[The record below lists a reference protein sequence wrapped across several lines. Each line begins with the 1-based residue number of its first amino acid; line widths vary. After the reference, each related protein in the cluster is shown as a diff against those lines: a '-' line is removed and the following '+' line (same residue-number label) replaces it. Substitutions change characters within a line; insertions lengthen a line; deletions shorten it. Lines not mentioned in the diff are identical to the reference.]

1 MKKSK
6 QLLLITALLFI
17 WELPVIA
24 QQPTDTTYIF
34 RFVPNDDM
42 FYVPWNGNDRSLHQL
57 LNILEK
63 NKKQLQAGQM
73 YISVSSYAAS
83 ANDILTSERM
93 AYIRNNRIKSEL
105 ITQGGL
111 TEQMFVTDRAI
122 LSSYGKEKLHNV
134 VVVTFPASVE
144 KVAEIAGIEAA
155 RRVENYNKER
165 SGKAERER
173 LFIEQAAREKAEAE
187 RLAKE
192 QAEREHLAAQEKAR
206 KQAETE
212 RLAAEREEKERAET
226 ERLAAEAAAKAK
238 AHSLSLRANLLRWG
252 TLTPDLGVE
261 WRLNRH
267 VGILVNGS
275 YTSWTWNSND
285 RRYAL
290 WEIAPEA
297 RYYIGKEKRGY
308 IGAIY
313 KAGSFNYKLSE
324 IGKQSNLMGGGLT
337 GGYQL
342 KLNKA
347 LNLDFSL
354 ALGCLHADYDKYI
367 VIDGIR
373 VRQGKETKNWWGHIS
388 RSDISMEYIL
398 IERR

>member
-122 LSSYGKEKLHNV
+122 PSSYGKEKLRNV

-173 LFIEQAAREKAEAE
+173 LSIEQAAREKAEAE

-226 ERLAAEAAAKAK
+226 ERLAAEATAKAK
-238 AHSLSLRANLLRWG
+238 SHSLSLRANLLRWG

-261 WRLNRH
+261 WRLNHH

-275 YTSWTWNSND
+275 YTSWTGNSND

-324 IGKQSNLMGGGLT
+324 IGKQGNLMGGG
-337 GGYQL
+337 YQ
-342 KLNKA
+342 
-347 LNLDFSL
+347 FC
-354 ALGCLHADYDKYI
+354 G
-367 VIDGIR
+367 V
-373 VRQGKETKNWWGHIS
+373 
-388 RSDISMEYIL
+388 
-398 IERR
+398 

>member
-83 ANDILTSERM
+83 ANDIQTSERM

-111 TEQMFVTDRAI
+111 TEQMFIRAI
-122 LSSYGKEKLHNV
+122 PSSYGKEKLRNV

-173 LFIEQAAREKAEAE
+173 QFIEQAAREKAEAE

-238 AHSLSLRANLLRWG
+238 AHSLSLRANLLRWV

-285 RRYAL
+285 HRYAL

-324 IGKQSNLMGGGLT
+324 IGKQGNLMGGGLT

-373 VRQGKETKNWWGHIS
+373 VRQGKETKNWWGPIS
-388 RSDISMEYIL
+388 AGVTL
-398 IERR
+398 VWNVF

>member
-122 LSSYGKEKLHNV
+122 LSSYGKEKLRNV
-134 VVVTFPASVE
+134 VVVTFPASVK

-165 SGKAERER
+165 SEKAERER
-173 LFIEQAAREKAEAE
+173 LAIEQTAREKAEAE

-212 RLAAEREEKERAET
+212 RFAAEREEKERAET
-226 ERLAAEAAAKAK
+226 ERLAAEATAKAK
-238 AHSLSLRANLLRWG
+238 SHSLSLRANLLRWG

-261 WRLNRH
+261 WRLNHH

-324 IGKQSNLMGGGLT
+324 IGKQGNLMGGGLT

-342 KLNKA
+342 KLNKS
-347 LNLDFSL
+347 LNLDFPL

-373 VRQGKETKNWWGHIS
+373 VRQGKETKNWWGPIS
-388 RSDISMEYIL
+388 AGVTL
-398 IERR
+398 VWNVF

>member
-122 LSSYGKEKLHNV
+122 LSSYGKEKLRNV

-173 LFIEQAAREKAEAE
+173 QFIEQAAREKAEAE

-238 AHSLSLRANLLRWG
+238 ANSLSLRANLLRWV

-324 IGKQSNLMGGGLT
+324 IGKQGNLMGGGLT

-373 VRQGKETKNWWGHIS
+373 VRQGKETKNWWGPIS
-388 RSDISMEYIL
+388 AGVTLVWNIF
-398 IERR
+398 

>member
-122 LSSYGKEKLHNV
+122 PPSYGKEQLHNV

-173 LFIEQAAREKAEAE
+173 LSIEQAAREKAEAE
-187 RLAKE
+187 RLSKE

-324 IGKQSNLMGGGLT
+324 IGKQGNLMGGGLT

-373 VRQGKETKNWWGHIS
+373 VRQGKETKNWWGPIS
-388 RSDISMEYIL
+388 AGVTLVWNIF
-398 IERR
+398 

>member
-122 LSSYGKEKLHNV
+122 LSSYGKEKLRNV

-285 RRYAL
+285 HRYAL

-324 IGKQSNLMGGGLT
+324 IGKQGNLMGGGIT

-373 VRQGKETKNWWGHIS
+373 VRQGKETKNWWGPIS
-388 RSDISMEYIL
+388 AGVTL
-398 IERR
+398 VWNVF

>member
-122 LSSYGKEKLHNV
+122 LSSYGKEKLRNV

-285 RRYAL
+285 HRYAL

-324 IGKQSNLMGGGLT
+324 IGKQGNLMGGGLT

-373 VRQGKETKNWWGHIS
+373 VRQGKETKNRRGPIS
-388 RSDISMEYIL
+388 AGVTL
-398 IERR
+398 VWNVF

>member
-83 ANDILTSERM
+83 ANDIQTSERM

-111 TEQMFVTDRAI
+111 TEQMFITDRAI
-122 LSSYGKEKLHNV
+122 PSSYGKEKLRNV

-173 LFIEQAAREKAEAE
+173 QFIEQAAREKAEAE

-212 RLAAEREEKERAET
+212 RLAAEKEEKERAET

-238 AHSLSLRANLLRWG
+238 AHSLSLRANLLRWV

-285 RRYAL
+285 HRY
-290 WEIAPEA
+290 
-297 RYYIGKEKRGY
+297 
-308 IGAIY
+308 
-313 KAGSFNYKLSE
+313 
-324 IGKQSNLMGGGLT
+324 
-337 GGYQL
+337 
-342 KLNKA
+342 
-347 LNLDFSL
+347 
-354 ALGCLHADYDKYI
+354 
-367 VIDGIR
+367 V
-373 VRQGKETKNWWGHIS
+373 
-388 RSDISMEYIL
+388 
-398 IERR
+398 

>member
-122 LSSYGKEKLHNV
+122 LSSYGKEKLRNV

-212 RLAAEREEKERAET
+212 RLATEREEKERAET

-285 RRYAL
+285 HRYAL

-324 IGKQSNLMGGGLT
+324 IGKQGNLMGGGLT

-373 VRQGKETKNWWGHIS
+373 VRQGKETKNWWGPIS
-388 RSDISMEYIL
+388 AGVTL
-398 IERR
+398 VWNVF

>member
-83 ANDILTSERM
+83 ANDIQTSERM

-111 TEQMFVTDRAI
+111 TEQMFITDRAI
-122 LSSYGKEKLHNV
+122 PSSYGKEKLRNV

-173 LFIEQAAREKAEAE
+173 QFIEQAAREKAEAE

-238 AHSLSLRANLLRWG
+238 AHSLSLRANLLRWV

-285 RRYAL
+285 HRYAL

-297 RYYIGKEKRGY
+297 RYYIGKEKLYRSH
-308 IGAIY
+308 I
-313 KAGSFNYKLSE
+313 
-324 IGKQSNLMGGGLT
+324 QSRLV
-337 GGYQL
+337 QL
-342 KLNKA
+342 QT
-347 LNLDFSL
+347 
-354 ALGCLHADYDKYI
+354 
-367 VIDGIR
+367 IR
-373 VRQGKETKNWWGHIS
+373 DR
-388 RSDISMEYIL
+388 
-398 IERR
+398 

>member
-122 LSSYGKEKLHNV
+122 PSSYGKEQLHNV

-173 LFIEQAAREKAEAE
+173 LSIEQAAREKAEAE
-187 RLAKE
+187 RLSKE

-324 IGKQSNLMGGGLT
+324 IGKQGNLMGGGLT

-354 ALGCLHADYDKYI
+354 ALGCLHADYDQYI
-367 VIDGIR
+367 AIDGIR
-373 VRQGKETKNWWGHIS
+373 VRQAKETKNWWGPIS
-388 RSDISMEYIL
+388 AGVTLVWNIF
-398 IERR
+398 

>member
-42 FYVPWNGNDRSLHQL
+42 FYVPWTGNDRSLHQL

-122 LSSYGKEKLHNV
+122 LSSYGKEKLRNV

-173 LFIEQAAREKAEAE
+173 QFIEQAAREKAEAE

-324 IGKQSNLMGGGLT
+324 IGKQGNLMGGGLT

-373 VRQGKETKNWWGHIS
+373 VRQGKETKNWWGPIS
-388 RSDISMEYIL
+388 AGVTLVWNIF
-398 IERR
+398 

>member
-122 LSSYGKEKLHNV
+122 LSSYGKEKLRNG

-173 LFIEQAAREKAEAE
+173 QFIEQAAREKAEAE

-212 RLAAEREEKERAET
+212 RLAAEREEKECAET

-252 TLTPDLGVE
+252 TLTPDLGVG

-324 IGKQSNLMGGGLT
+324 IGKQGNLMGGGLT

-373 VRQGKETKNWWGHIS
+373 VRQGKETKNWWGPIS
-388 RSDISMEYIL
+388 AGVTLVWNIF
-398 IERR
+398 

>member
-122 LSSYGKEKLHNV
+122 LSSYGKEKLRNV

-155 RRVENYNKER
+155 RRGENYNKER

-173 LFIEQAAREKAEAE
+173 QFIEQAAREKAEAE

-324 IGKQSNLMGGGLT
+324 IGKQGNLMGGGLT

-373 VRQGKETKNWWGHIS
+373 VRQGKETKNWWGPIS
-388 RSDISMEYIL
+388 AGVTLVWNIF
-398 IERR
+398 

>member
-1 MKKSK
+1 MNAWKTV
-6 QLLLITALLFI
+6 LLCTLLAMVAAPMF
-17 WELPVIA
+17 A
-24 QQPTDTTYIF
+24 QATDKAPQVVF
-34 RFVPNDDM
+34 RFVEGKDM

-373 VRQGKETKNWWGHIS
+373 VRQGKETKNWWGPIS
-388 RSDISMEYIL
+388 AGVTLVWNIF
-398 IERR
+398 

>member
-24 QQPTDTTYIF
+24 QQPTDTTY
-34 RFVPNDDM
+34 M

-122 LSSYGKEKLHNV
+122 LSSYGKEKLRNV

-285 RRYAL
+285 HRYAL

-324 IGKQSNLMGGGLT
+324 IGKQGNLMGGGLT

-373 VRQGKETKNWWGHIS
+373 VRQGKETKNWWGPIS
-388 RSDISMEYIL
+388 AGVTL
-398 IERR
+398 VWNVF

>member
-122 LSSYGKEKLHNV
+122 LSSYGKEKLRNV

-165 SGKAERER
+165 SEKAERER
-173 LFIEQAAREKAEAE
+173 LAIEQTAREKAEAE

-238 AHSLSLRANLLRWG
+238 AHSLSLRANLLRWV

-285 RRYAL
+285 HRYAL

-324 IGKQSNLMGGGLT
+324 IGKQGNLMGGGLT

-367 VIDGIR
+367 VIDGMR
-373 VRQGKETKNWWGHIS
+373 VRQGKETKNWWGPIS
-388 RSDISMEYIL
+388 AGVTL
-398 IERR
+398 VWNVF

>member
-42 FYVPWNGNDRSLHQL
+42 FYVPWNGNDWSLHQL

-122 LSSYGKEKLHNV
+122 LSSYGKEKLRNV

-261 WRLNRH
+261 WRLNHH

-324 IGKQSNLMGGGLT
+324 IGKQGNLMGGGLT

-373 VRQGKETKNWWGHIS
+373 VRQGKETKNWWGPIS
-388 RSDISMEYIL
+388 AGVTLVWNIF
-398 IERR
+398 

>member
-122 LSSYGKEKLHNV
+122 LSSYGKEKLRNV

-285 RRYAL
+285 HRYAL

-324 IGKQSNLMGGGLT
+324 IGKQGNLMGGGLT
-337 GGYQL
+337 VGDQL

-373 VRQGKETKNWWGHIS
+373 VRQGKETKNWWGPIS
-388 RSDISMEYIL
+388 AGVTL
-398 IERR
+398 VWNVF

>member
-122 LSSYGKEKLHNV
+122 LSSYGKEKLRNV

-144 KVAEIAGIEAA
+144 KIAEIAGIEAA

-285 RRYAL
+285 HRYAL

-324 IGKQSNLMGGGLT
+324 IGKQGNLMGGGLT

-373 VRQGKETKNWWGHIS
+373 VRQGKETKNWWGPIS
-388 RSDISMEYIL
+388 AGVTL
-398 IERR
+398 VWNVF

>member
-122 LSSYGKEKLHNV
+122 LSSYGKEKLRNV

-173 LFIEQAAREKAEAE
+173 QFIEQAAREKAEAE

-192 QAEREHLAAQEKAR
+192 QAEKEHLAAQEKAR
-206 KQAETE
+206 KQAKTE

-238 AHSLSLRANLLRWG
+238 SHSLSLRANLLRWV

-324 IGKQSNLMGGGLT
+324 IGKQGNLMGGGLT

-373 VRQGKETKNWWGHIS
+373 VRQGKETKNWWGPIS
-388 RSDISMEYIL
+388 AGVTL
-398 IERR
+398 VWNVF

>member
-122 LSSYGKEKLHNV
+122 PSSYGKEKLRNV

-155 RRVENYNKER
+155 RLVENYNKER

-173 LFIEQAAREKAEAE
+173 LAIEQAAREKAEAE

-192 QAEREHLAAQEKAR
+192 QAERE
-206 KQAETE
+206 
-212 RLAAEREEKERAET
+212 EKERAET
-226 ERLAAEAAAKAK
+226 ERLAAETAAKAK

-324 IGKQSNLMGGGLT
+324 IGKQGNLMGGGLT

-373 VRQGKETKNWWGHIS
+373 VRQGKETKNWWGPIS
-388 RSDISMEYIL
+388 AGVTLVWNIF
-398 IERR
+398 

>member
-122 LSSYGKEKLHNV
+122 LSSYGKEKLRNV

-173 LFIEQAAREKAEAE
+173 QFIEQAAREKAEAE

-275 YTSWTWNSND
+275 YTSWMWNSND

-324 IGKQSNLMGGGLT
+324 IGKQGNLMGGGLT

-373 VRQGKETKNWWGHIS
+373 VRQGKETKNWWGPIS
-388 RSDISMEYIL
+388 AGVTLVWNIF
-398 IERR
+398 

>member
-122 LSSYGKEKLHNV
+122 LSSYGKEKLRNV

-155 RRVENYNKER
+155 RRVENYNKEG

-285 RRYAL
+285 HRYAL

-324 IGKQSNLMGGGLT
+324 IGKQGNLMGGGLT

-373 VRQGKETKNWWGHIS
+373 VRQGKETKNWWGPIS
-388 RSDISMEYIL
+388 AGVTL
-398 IERR
+398 VWNVF

>member
-122 LSSYGKEKLHNV
+122 LSSYGKEKLRNV

-173 LFIEQAAREKAEAE
+173 QFIEQAAREKAEAE

-238 AHSLSLRANLLRWG
+238 AHSLSLRANLLRWV
-252 TLTPDLGVE
+252 TLTLGVE

-324 IGKQSNLMGGGLT
+324 IGKQGNLMGGGLT

-373 VRQGKETKNWWGHIS
+373 VRQGKETKNWWGPIS
-388 RSDISMEYIL
+388 AGVTLVWNIF
-398 IERR
+398 

>member
-1 MKKSK
+1 MK
-6 QLLLITALLFI
+6 
-17 WELPVIA
+17 
-24 QQPTDTTYIF
+24 
-34 RFVPNDDM
+34 
-42 FYVPWNGNDRSLHQL
+42 
-57 LNILEK
+57 
-63 NKKQLQAGQM
+63 
-73 YISVSSYAAS
+73 
-83 ANDILTSERM
+83 
-93 AYIRNNRIKSEL
+93 
-105 ITQGGL
+105 
-111 TEQMFVTDRAI
+111 
-122 LSSYGKEKLHNV
+122 
-134 VVVTFPASVE
+134 
-144 KVAEIAGIEAA
+144 
-155 RRVENYNKER
+155 
-165 SGKAERER
+165 
-173 LFIEQAAREKAEAE
+173 FIEQAAREKAEAE

-285 RRYAL
+285 HRYAL

-324 IGKQSNLMGGGLT
+324 IGKQGNLMGGGLT

-373 VRQGKETKNWWGHIS
+373 VRQGKETKNWWGPIS
-388 RSDISMEYIL
+388 AGVTL
-398 IERR
+398 VWNVF

>member
-42 FYVPWNGNDRSLHQL
+42 FYVPWNGTDRSLHQL

-122 LSSYGKEKLHNV
+122 PSSYGKEQLHNV

-173 LFIEQAAREKAEAE
+173 LSIEQAAREKAEAE
-187 RLAKE
+187 RLSKE

-324 IGKQSNLMGGGLT
+324 IGKQGNLMGGGLT

-373 VRQGKETKNWWGHIS
+373 VRQGKETKNWWGPIS
-388 RSDISMEYIL
+388 AGVTLVWNIF
-398 IERR
+398 

>member
-122 LSSYGKEKLHNV
+122 LSSYGKEKLRNV

-238 AHSLSLRANLLRWG
+238 SHSLSLRANLLRWV

-285 RRYAL
+285 HRYAL

-324 IGKQSNLMGGGLT
+324 IGKQGNLMGGGLT

-342 KLNKA
+342 KLNKV

-373 VRQGKETKNWWGHIS
+373 VRQGKETKNWWGPIS
-388 RSDISMEYIL
+388 AGVTLVWNIF
-398 IERR
+398 

>member
-122 LSSYGKEKLHNV
+122 LLWERKTAQCRCRHLSGQRRKSSRNCGY
-134 VVVTFPASVE
+134 
-144 KVAEIAGIEAA
+144 
-155 RRVENYNKER
+155 R
-165 SGKAERER
+165 SGSTG
-173 LFIEQAAREKAEAE
+173 
-187 RLAKE
+187 
-192 QAEREHLAAQEKAR
+192 R
-206 KQAETE
+206 K
-212 RLAAEREEKERAET
+212 L
-226 ERLAAEAAAKAK
+226 
-238 AHSLSLRANLLRWG
+238 
-252 TLTPDLGVE
+252 
-261 WRLNRH
+261 
-267 VGILVNGS
+267 
-275 YTSWTWNSND
+275 
-285 RRYAL
+285 
-290 WEIAPEA
+290 
-297 RYYIGKEKRGY
+297 
-308 IGAIY
+308 
-313 KAGSFNYKLSE
+313 
-324 IGKQSNLMGGGLT
+324 
-337 GGYQL
+337 
-342 KLNKA
+342 
-347 LNLDFSL
+347 
-354 ALGCLHADYDKYI
+354 
-367 VIDGIR
+367 
-373 VRQGKETKNWWGHIS
+373 
-388 RSDISMEYIL
+388 
-398 IERR
+398 

>member
-34 RFVPNDDM
+34 RSVPNDDM

-122 LSSYGKEKLHNV
+122 LSSYGKEKLRNV

-173 LFIEQAAREKAEAE
+173 QFIEQAAREKAEAE

-324 IGKQSNLMGGGLT
+324 IGKQGNLMGGGLT

-373 VRQGKETKNWWGHIS
+373 VRQGKETKNWWGPIS
-388 RSDISMEYIL
+388 AGVTLVWNIF
-398 IERR
+398 

>member
-122 LSSYGKEKLHNV
+122 LSSYGKEKLRNV

-285 RRYAL
+285 HRYAL

-313 KAGSFNYKLSE
+313 KAGSFNHKLSE
-324 IGKQSNLMGGGLT
+324 IGK
-337 GGYQL
+337 
-342 KLNKA
+342 A
-347 LNLDFSL
+347 
-354 ALGCLHADYDKYI
+354 I
-367 VIDGIR
+367 
-373 VRQGKETKNWWGHIS
+373 
-388 RSDISMEYIL
+388 
-398 IERR
+398 

>member
-122 LSSYGKEKLHNV
+122 PSSYGKEKLRNV

-155 RRVENYNKER
+155 RRVEIYNKER
-165 SGKAERER
+165 AGKAERER
-173 LFIEQAAREKAEAE
+173 LAIEQAAREKAEAE

-238 AHSLSLRANLLRWG
+238 AHSLSLRANLLRWV
-252 TLTPDLGVE
+252 TLAPDLGVE

-324 IGKQSNLMGGGLT
+324 IGKQGNLMGGGLT

-347 LNLDFSL
+347 LNLDFAL

-373 VRQGKETKNWWGHIS
+373 VRQGKETKNWWGPIS
-388 RSDISMEYIL
+388 AGVTL
-398 IERR
+398 VWNVF

>member
-83 ANDILTSERM
+83 ANDLLTSERM

-122 LSSYGKEKLHNV
+122 LSSYGKEKLRNV

-173 LFIEQAAREKAEAE
+173 QFIEQAAREKAEAE

-324 IGKQSNLMGGGLT
+324 IGKQGNLMGGGLT

-373 VRQGKETKNWWGHIS
+373 VRQGKETKNWWGPIS
-388 RSDISMEYIL
+388 AGVTLVWNIF
-398 IERR
+398 

>member
-122 LSSYGKEKLHNV
+122 LSSYGKEKLRNV

-173 LFIEQAAREKAEAE
+173 QLIEQAAREKAEAE

-324 IGKQSNLMGGGLT
+324 IGKQGNLMGGGLT

-373 VRQGKETKNWWGHIS
+373 VRQGKETKNWWGPIS
-388 RSDISMEYIL
+388 AGVTLVWNIF
-398 IERR
+398 

>member
-42 FYVPWNGNDRSLHQL
+42 FYVPWNGNDLSLHQL

-122 LSSYGKEKLHNV
+122 LSSYGKEKLRNV

-173 LFIEQAAREKAEAE
+173 QFIEQAAREKAEAE

-324 IGKQSNLMGGGLT
+324 IGKQGNLMGGGLT

-373 VRQGKETKNWWGHIS
+373 VRQGKETKNWWGPIS
-388 RSDISMEYIL
+388 AGVTLVWNIF
-398 IERR
+398 

>member
-122 LSSYGKEKLHNV
+122 LSSYGKEKLRNV

-165 SGKAERER
+165 SGKAKRER
-173 LFIEQAAREKAEAE
+173 QFIEQAAREKAEAE

-238 AHSLSLRANLLRWG
+238 AHSLSLRANLLRWV

-324 IGKQSNLMGGGLT
+324 IGKQGNLMGGGLT

-373 VRQGKETKNWWGHIS
+373 VRQGKETKNWWGPIS
-388 RSDISMEYIL
+388 AGVTLVWNIF
-398 IERR
+398 